1 MGSGGPDSRVSWIQQ
16 FIMVTISEIGYYF
29 LFNWPKLFTPSSLP
43 CTLAMQ
49 ICSRYLSRLRT
60 TVESP
65 FRGHPRNQDTCSP
78 NGDVPSIEGTH
89 TKIIW
94 TIEGRGGANF
104 VSVLRHCLS
113 SKLVQFTIGW
123 SNFSDHGFQ
132 KPLRKPVRVYGID
145 ARASKMKAILES
157 HKTLPVLE
165 FQYFETLLQS
175 QRKEGDLH

>member
-1 MGSGGPDSRVSWIQQ
+1 MEP
-16 FIMVTISEIGYYF
+16 
-29 LFNWPKLFTPSSLP
+29 
-43 CTLAMQ
+43 
-49 ICSRYLSRLRT
+49 
-60 TVESP
+60 P
-65 FRGHPRNQDTCSP
+65 FRGHPRNQDTCSL

-89 TKIIW
+89 TNIIW
-94 TIEGRGGANF
+94 TIEGGGGEFA
-104 VSVLRHCLS
+104 SVLRLCLS

-123 SNFSDHGFQ
+123 SSFQ

>member
-1 MGSGGPDSRVSWIQQ
+1 
-16 FIMVTISEIGYYF
+16 MVTISEIGYYF
-29 LFNWPKLFTPSSLP
+29 LFNWLKLFTPSSLL

-49 ICSRYLSRLRT
+49 ICSRYLSGLRT
-60 TVESP
+60 TVEPP
-65 FRGHPRNQDTCSP
+65 FRGHPQNQDTCSL

-94 TIEGRGGANF
+94 TIEFA
-104 VSVLRHCLS
+104 SVLRLCLS

>member
-1 MGSGGPDSRVSWIQQ
+1 
-16 FIMVTISEIGYYF
+16 MVTISEIGYYF
-29 LFNWPKLFTPSSLP
+29 LFNWLKLFTPSSLL

-60 TVESP
+60 TVEPP
-65 FRGHPRNQDTCSP
+65 FRGHPRNQDTCSL

-89 TKIIW
+89 TKTIW
-94 TIEGRGGANF
+94 TIEGGGREFA
-104 VSVLRHCLS
+104 SVLRLCLS

-165 FQYFETLLQS
+165 FQYFEILLQS

>member
-1 MGSGGPDSRVSWIQQ
+1 
-16 FIMVTISEIGYYF
+16 MVTISEIGYYF
-29 LFNWPKLFTPSSLP
+29 LFNWLKRFTPSSLL
-43 CTLAMQ
+43 CTIAMQ
-49 ICSRYLSRLRT
+49 ICSCCLSRLRT
-60 TVESP
+60 TVEPP
-65 FRGHPRNQDTCSP
+65 FRGHPRNQDTCSL

-94 TIEGRGGANF
+94 TIEGGGGGVA
-104 VSVLRHCLS
+104 SVLRLCLS

-175 QRKEGDLH
+175 

>member
-1 MGSGGPDSRVSWIQQ
+1 
-16 FIMVTISEIGYYF
+16 MVTISEIGYYF
-29 LFNWPKLFTPSSLP
+29 LFNWLKLFTPSSLL
-43 CTLAMQ
+43 CTIAMQ
-49 ICSRYLSRLRT
+49 ICSRCLSRLRT
-60 TVESP
+60 TVEPP
-65 FRGHPRNQDTCSP
+65 FRGHPRNQDTCSL

-94 TIEGRGGANF
+94 TIEGGGGEFA
-104 VSVLRHCLS
+104 SVLRLCLS

>member
-1 MGSGGPDSRVSWIQQ
+1 
-16 FIMVTISEIGYYF
+16 MVTISEIGYYF
-29 LFNWPKLFTPSSLP
+29 LFNWLKLFTPSSLL

-60 TVESP
+60 TVEPP
-65 FRGHPRNQDTCSP
+65 FRGHPQNQDTCSLI
-78 NGDVPSIEGTH
+78 GDVGSIEGTH

-94 TIEGRGGANF
+94 TIEGGGGAKF
-104 VSVLRHCLS
+104 VSALRLCLS

-123 SNFSDHGFQ
+123 INFSDHAFQ

-145 ARASKMKAILES
+145 ARASKIKAILKS

-165 FQYFETLLQS
+165 FHYSETLLQS

>member
-1 MGSGGPDSRVSWIQQ
+1 MFTLFVSTSNYGGAIIQR
-16 FIMVTISEIGYYF
+16 
-29 LFNWPKLFTPSSLP
+29 TPSESGHLSL
-43 CTLAMQ
+43 
-49 ICSRYLSRLRT
+49 
-60 TVESP
+60 
-65 FRGHPRNQDTCSP
+65 

-89 TKIIW
+89 TKTIW
-94 TIEGRGGANF
+94 TIEGGGGEFA
-104 VSVLRHCLS
+104 SVLRLCLS

-165 FQYFETLLQS
+165 FQYFEILLQS